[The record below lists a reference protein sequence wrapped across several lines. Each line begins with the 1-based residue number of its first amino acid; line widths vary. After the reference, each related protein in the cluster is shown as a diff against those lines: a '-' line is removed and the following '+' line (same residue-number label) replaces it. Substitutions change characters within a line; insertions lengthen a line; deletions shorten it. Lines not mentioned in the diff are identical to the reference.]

1 MKKMGIILFLL
12 MVILAGCSNGE
23 SQEAEVEAAQPE
35 QPEVE
40 VVDPEP
46 EPEPEP
52 ELVMDE
58 SPIAFQPG
66 EESEEILPMQQ
77 ALYLINYDVDETGI
91 YDEKTEAAVL
101 AFKLTQED
109 LIPNGECTEWTRD
122 RILSEAD
129 RRLIKEPMNLQVLAN
144 KEYYLPA
151 DFVPEDLVLPDVF
164 NYYEDKR
171 ELREPAARALEE
183 LFAAAKDEVG
193 VQLVFRS
200 GFRSYD
206 IQKIIFDRKVKERG
220 FEAANQVS
228 AKPGQSEHQTGLAA
242 DITSWSVKNQLEEE
256 FGETPEGI
264 WVAENAHKFGFIIRY
279 QIDTVDITKY
289 QYEPWHLR
297 YVGVEDATKIFEADV
312 TLEEYLG
319 EFE

>member
-1 MKKMGIILFLL
+1 MKKLGVVLL
-12 MVILAGCSNGE
+12 LVALMLTGCGQGE
-23 SQEAEVEAAQPE
+23 EASAVEPEPVEPE
-35 QPEVE
+35 QVE
-40 VVDPEP
+40 PMPEP

-52 ELVMDE
+52 EPVLVMDE
-58 SPIAFQPG
+58 SPLVFQSG

-77 ALYLINYDVDETGI
+77 ALYLINYDVEETGI

-129 RRLIKEPMNLQVLAN
+129 RRLIKDPMSLMVLAN

-151 DFVPEDLVLPDVF
+151 DFVPEDLVKPDVF

-171 ELREPAARALEE
+171 ELREPTARALEE
-183 LFAAAKDEVG
+183 LFAAAKEETG
-193 VQLVFRS
+193 IELVFRS

-206 IQKIIFDRKVKERG
+206 IQKIIFERKVKERG

-279 QIDTVDITKY
+279 QIDTVEITKY

-297 YVGVEDATKIFEADV
+297 YVGVEEATKIYQSDL

-319 EFE
+319 EYE

>member
-1 MKKMGIILFLL
+1 MKKMGVVLL
-12 MVILAGCSNGE
+12 LILAFLTGCSNGE
-23 SQEAEVEAAQPE
+23 SADPTVEPTEPAEPV
-35 QPEVE
+35 VE
-40 VVDPEP
+40 VTEPEP

-58 SPIAFQPG
+58 SPIVFLPG
-66 EESEEILPMQQ
+66 EEAEGILPMQE
-77 ALYLINYDVDETGI
+77 ALYLINYDVEETGI
-91 YDEKTEAAVL
+91 YDEKTESAVL

-109 LIPNGECTEWTRD
+109 LVPNGECTEWTRE

-129 RRLIKEPMNLQVLAN
+129 RRLIKDPNHLQVLAN

-151 DFVPEDLVLPDVF
+151 DYVPEDLVMPDVF

-183 LFAAAKDEVG
+183 LFAAAKEELG

-206 IQKIIFDRKVKERG
+206 IQKIIFERKVKERG

-279 QIDTVDITKY
+279 QIDTVEITKY

-297 YVGVEDATKIFEADV
+297 YVGVEDATTIYEEDV

-319 EFE
+319 EVE

>member
-1 MKKMGIILFLL
+1 MKKMGVVLL
-12 MVILAGCSNGE
+12 VALALMTGCN
-23 SQEAEVEAAQPE
+23 EVESTEPAVEPAEPNE
-35 QPEVE
+35 PVVE
-40 VVDPEP
+40 VVEP

-52 ELVMDE
+52 VLVMDE
-58 SPIAFQPG
+58 SPIAFEAG
-66 EESEEILPMQQ
+66 EESEELLAVQQ
-77 ALYLINYDVDETGI
+77 ALYLMNYDVDETGI
-91 YDEKTEAAVL
+91 YDEKTETAVL

-129 RRLIKEPMNLQVLAN
+129 RRLVKDPDSLLVLAN
-144 KEYYLPA
+144 KTYYLA
-151 DFVPEDLVLPDVF
+151 EDYVPEDLVQPEVF

-171 ELREPAARALEE
+171 ELRAPAAKALEE
-183 LFAAAKDEVG
+183 LFAAAEDEG
-193 VQLVFRS
+193 YKLVFRS

-206 IQKIIFDRKVKERG
+206 IQKIIFERKVKERG

-242 DITSWSVKNQLEEE
+242 DITSWSVKNALDEA

-264 WVAENAHKFGFIIRY
+264 WVAENAHLFGFIIRY
-279 QIDTVDITKY
+279 KIDTVDITKY

-297 YVGVEDATKIFEADV
+297 YVGIEDATEIYETGV

-319 EFE
+319 EI

>member
-1 MKKMGIILFLL
+1 MKKIGFILLL
-12 MVILAGCSNGE
+12 ALVVLTGCSRGGIPE
-23 SQEAEVEAAQPE
+23 PTTETIEPTEPVIVEPVEPE
-35 QPEVE
+35 P
-40 VVDPEP
+40 DPEP
-46 EPEPEP
+46 V
-52 ELVMDE
+52 LVMDE
-58 SPIAFQPG
+58 SPVIFQMG
-66 EESEEILPMQQ
+66 EEAEEILPVQQ
-77 ALYLINYDVDETGI
+77 ALYLMNYDVEETSI
-91 YDEKTEAAVL
+91 YDEKTEAAVSM
-101 AFKLTQED
+101 FKLTQED

-122 RILSEAD
+122 RILLEAD
-129 RRLIKEPMNLQVLAN
+129 RRSIKEPNDLLVLAN
-144 KEYYLPA
+144 KTYYLAA
-151 DFVPEDLVLPDVF
+151 DYVPEDLVQPDVF

-183 LFAAAKDEVG
+183 LFVTAKEETG
-193 VQLVFRS
+193 VKLVFRS

-206 IQKIIFDRKVKERG
+206 IQKIIFERKVKERG

-242 DITSWSVKNQLEEE
+242 DITSWSVKNALDEA

-264 WVAENAHKFGFIIRY
+264 WVAENAHRFGFIIRY

-297 YVGVEDATKIFEADV
+297 FVGIEEATKIVEAGV

-319 EFE
+319 EI

>member
-1 MKKMGIILFLL
+1 MKKMGIVLLLALVFLS
-12 MVILAGCSNGE
+12 GCSRGE
-23 SQEAEVEAAQPE
+23 TSKPTVEPTEPAV
-35 QPEVE
+35 VE
-40 VVDPEP
+40 PV

-52 ELVMDE
+52 ELSPVMVMDE
-58 SPIAFQPG
+58 SPVVFQIG
-66 EESEEILPMQQ
+66 DEAEEILPVQQ
-77 ALYLINYDVDETGI
+77 ALYLMNYDVDETSI

-101 AFKLTQED
+101 AFKLTQEN
-109 LIPNGECTEWTRD
+109 LIPNGECTEWTQE

-129 RRLIKEPMNLQVLAN
+129 RRLLKEPDSLLVLAN
-144 KEYYLPA
+144 KTYYLAA
-151 DFVPEDLVLPDVF
+151 DYVPEDLVQPDVF

-171 ELREPAARALEE
+171 ELRAPAAEALEI
-183 LFAAAKDEVG
+183 LFAAAEEEGYK
-193 VQLVFRS
+193 LVFRS

-206 IQKIIFDRKVKERG
+206 IQKIIFERKVKERG

-242 DITSWSVKNQLEEE
+242 DITSWSVKNALDEA

-264 WVAENAHKFGFIIRY
+264 WVAENAHLFGFIIRY

-297 YVGVEDATKIFEADV
+297 YMGIEDATRIYEAGV

-319 EFE
+319 EI

>member
-1 MKKMGIILFLL
+1 MKKMGIVLLLALVFLS
-12 MVILAGCSNGE
+12 GCSRGE
-23 SQEAEVEAAQPE
+23 TSKPTVEPTEPAV
-35 QPEVE
+35 VE
-40 VVDPEP
+40 PV

-52 ELVMDE
+52 ELSPVMVMDE
-58 SPIAFQPG
+58 SPVVFQIG
-66 EESEEILPMQQ
+66 DEAEEILPVQQ
-77 ALYLINYDVDETGI
+77 ALYLMNYDVDETSI

-109 LIPNGECTEWTRD
+109 LIPNGECTEWTQA

-129 RRLIKEPMNLQVLAN
+129 RRLLKEPDSLLVLAN
-144 KEYYLPA
+144 KTYYLAA
-151 DFVPEDLVLPDVF
+151 DYVPEDLVQPDVF

-171 ELREPAARALEE
+171 ELRAPAAEALEI
-183 LFAAAKDEVG
+183 LFAAAEEEGYK
-193 VQLVFRS
+193 LVFRS

-206 IQKIIFDRKVKERG
+206 IQKIIFERKVKERG

-242 DITSWSVKNQLEEE
+242 DITSWSVKNALDEA

-264 WVAENAHKFGFIIRY
+264 WVAENAHLFGFIIRY

-297 YVGVEDATKIFEADV
+297 YMGIEDATRIYEAGV

-319 EFE
+319 EI

>member
-1 MKKMGIILFLL
+1 MKKIGIVCLLAALL
-12 MVILAGCSNGE
+12 MAGCGD
-23 SQEAEVEAAQPE
+23 
-35 QPEVE
+35 PEVAE
-40 VVDPEP
+40 PTVDPAEPVEPVLVEPEP

-52 ELVMDE
+52 ELELVMDD
-58 SPIAFQPG
+58 SPVIFQLG
-66 EESEEILPMQQ
+66 DESEEILAMQA

-91 YDEKTEAAVL
+91 LDEKTEMAIA

-109 LIPNGECTEWTRD
+109 LMPNQECTEWTRD

-129 RRLIKEPMNLQVLAN
+129 RRLIKDPMNLLVLAN
-144 KEYYLPA
+144 KEYYLPS
-151 DFVPEDLVLPDVF
+151 DFAPDDMVQPDVY
-164 NYYEDKR
+164 NYYEEKR

-183 LFAAAKDEVG
+183 LFAACKEETG
-193 VQLVFRS
+193 VKLVFRS

-206 IQKIIFDRKVKERG
+206 TQKIIFERHVANRG

-242 DITSWSVKNQLEEE
+242 DITSWSVKNALEEE

-264 WVAENAHKFGFIIRY
+264 WVAENAHRFGFIIRY
-279 QIDTVDITKY
+279 KIDTVDITKY

-297 YVGVEDATKIFEADV
+297 YVGPEDAAKIYQADV

-319 EFE
+319 EL